1 MYKIPIQQVY
11 TPSVSKSVMQKSYLW
26 RTFLTEK
33 RPFFLNSTCK
43 HLKPIIPLCKIYV
56 KKDYSLMNE
65 FQIIVSKMLN
75 YKDLSFMLSYE
86 GFVWENKQFH
96 DKFQRIQ
103 KNFGVNGENG

>member
-11 TPSVSKSVMQKSYLW
+11 TPSVSKSVMQKKLSLAY
-26 RTFLTEK
+26 FLDREK
-33 RPFFLNSTCK
+33 AFFLNSSCK

-86 GFVWENKQFH
+86 GFVWENK
-96 DKFQRIQ
+96 
-103 KNFGVNGENG
+103 